1 MPGTDNNGPPMDAP
15 PLPAHLGREAVA
27 KYIVSEDYIDKL
39 IPLVEIA
46 EDLESLPDL
55 HRLCNIMKTILL
67 LNDTAIIEHSV
78 SDECLL
84 GVVGALESDPGP
96 KHQPLRRP
104 LRAGFPDF
112 PSHKAN
118 HRHWLSNQGR
128 FKEVVPRYIPGL
140 WHLAARIIELR

>member
-1 MPGTDNNGPPMDAP
+1 VFA
-15 PLPAHLGREAVA
+15 ARLGREAVA
-27 KYIVSEDYIDKL
+27 KYIVAEDYIDKL

-55 HRLCNIMKTILL
+55 HRLCNIIKAILL
-67 LNDTAIIEHSV
+67 PNDTSIIEYSV
-78 SDECLL
+78 SDKCLL
-84 GVVGALESDPGP
+84 GAVVALESDT
-96 KHQPLRRP
+96 
-104 LRAGFPDF
+104 DF

-128 FKEVVPRYIPGL
+128 FKEAVPRYIPDL